1 MRKSILSGAPNNL
14 MRVCFWGGLAAA
26 AVGGAIVAC
35 TGSGETSGPDASV
48 LPDAGVVGRTD
59 AGVALVA
66 VNSTLLVAN
75 SADAGAE
82 QVDPDLVNAWGLAFG
97 PTGVAWISDNGTG
110 QATLVPPRLDGG
122 ALAGIVVPP
131 PPKAK
136 LADATATSS
145 PTGMVLN
152 TVSTAFKGDVFLVAT
167 EDGTIAGWQ
176 PSNPGSFVIRV
187 DQSAADG
194 AGAAAAVYKGLAI
207 LPSTP
212 PVLLAAN
219 FHQGTIDVFDSNFTP
234 VVSSDGG
241 TPKTVSDAG
250 SVGTAAA
257 AVGVSAWTDSTLPTG
272 YAPFNVAVLGQSV
285 YVAYALQDSAKHDDT
300 PGAGLGAVTVFD
312 LQGNRLKSL
321 LPVTTG
327 GALNAPWAMAIAP
340 SGWGVLSGDLLVGN
354 FGAGTV
360 NAFDPT
366 TGAHTAQ
373 LATPAAQPLVI
384 DGLWALAF
392 GNNADTGVPSSKLFF
407 TAGPDEETAGHFG
420 VLTLA
425 P

>member
-1 MRKSILSGAPNNL
+1 M
-14 MRVCFWGGLAAA
+14 
-26 AVGGAIVAC
+26 VGGAIVAC
-35 TGSGETSGPDASV
+35 TSSSESPGPDASTG
-48 LPDAGVVGRTD
+48 LPDGGGVIGKTD
-59 AGVALVA
+59 AGVPLVA

-75 SADAGAE
+75 AGDAGAE

-110 QATLVPPRLDGG
+110 NATLVPPRLDGG
-122 ALAGIVVPP
+122 ALAAIVVPP
-131 PPKAK
+131 PPKEKAE
-136 LADATATSS
+136 DAGATSS
-145 PTGMVLN
+145 PTGMAFNNVA
-152 TVSTAFKGDVFLVAT
+152 SAFKGDVFLVAT

-187 DQSAADG
+187 DQSAADV
-194 AGAAAAVYKGLAI
+194 AGAAVYKGLAI
-207 LPSTP
+207 VPSTP

-219 FHQGTIDVFDSNFTP
+219 FHQGTIDVFDSNYAP
-234 VVSSDGG
+234 VVITDGG
-241 TPKTVSDAG
+241 AKTVSDSG
-250 SVGTAAA
+250 SVGSAASAATA
-257 AVGVSAWTDSTLPTG
+257 SIWTDSTLPSG

-285 YVAYALQDSAKHDDT
+285 YVAYALQDSPKHDDT

-312 LQGNRLKSL
+312 LQGNRVKSL

-340 SGWGVLSGDLLVGN
+340 SGWGALTGQLLVGN
-354 FGAGTV
+354 FGAGTI
-360 NAFDPT
+360 NAFDTT

-373 LATPAAQPLVI
+373 LATTAAQPLVI
-384 DGLWALAF
+384 DGLWSLVF
-392 GNNADTGVPSSKLFF
+392 GDNPDAGVPSSNLYF
-407 TAGPDEETAGHFG
+407 TSGPNLETAGRYG